1 MSVTLQTMLET
12 AIAYVQTLIQTYG
25 ASGVFAATL
34 IEEIVAPIPSA
45 LVPLAAGF
53 SLLTP
58 DILITEALFRA
69 ALLVAL
75 PVMFGIAIGSSV
87 VYSIAHF
94 GGKPV
99 IDRYGKL
106 LGTSWNEIEQM
117 RTKFTGGRVDEAVL
131 FGLRLVPVIPGV
143 AISAVA
149 GVIRYPFKVFLGIT
163 LIASFLRAYILA
175 LIGWQVGELYMES
188 LHTIEKY
195 ESYVLIALAL
205 IAGYTLARWV
215 YKKYY
220 RP

>member
-1 MSVTLQTMLET
+1 MLET

-25 ASGVFAATL
+25 APGVFAATL

-58 DILITEALFRA
+58 DILITEAVFRA
-69 ALLVAL
+69 ALFVAL
-75 PVMFGIAIGSSV
+75 PVMLGIGIGSSV

-99 IDRYGKL
+99 IDRFGML
-106 LGTSWNEIEQM
+106 LGTSWGEIEQM
-117 RTKFTGGRVDEAVL
+117 STKFTGSRTDEAVL

-149 GVIRYPFKVFLGIT
+149 GVIRYPFKVFLTIT
-163 LIASFLRAYILA
+163 LIASFLRALILA

-195 ESYVLIALAL
+195 ESYILIPLAL
-205 IAGYTLARWV
+205 IAGYTLAQWLF
-215 YKKYY
+215 KKYY